1 MTATMNFVGERA
13 DSAVGSSA
21 VKSSV
26 HSSQPQHNGNSGT
39 SLIQKFWNR
48 PVGQKITAIIVFFAL
63 VFAAIG
69 GFGAIVLWRTGNSL
83 HHLDDISGVLQK
95 NLHDVRYLQIN
106 GHFLVRQAALADDPA
121 PYFELIKENDANIAA
136 AVQIID
142 GYEEAQTQAWS
153 DFHSQ
158 RDAWRELRD
167 GTLIPLIESGTDAE
181 VYKILASDPAADPY
195 KVAEL
200 VHESQQGVDNEVHN
214 MIVADEKLITTTI
227 IVLVVAFLVGLVIAL
242 LLAAKVSRR
251 ITGDLSNVVTALNF
265 LERGDLTH
273 QVNKN
278 SEDEIGK
285 MVDSFAAAQGNL
297 RSVVSN
303 VISGART
310 VNNSSG
316 SISAGNSQVL
326 AASENTSSQADIVAS
341 AAAQINQS
349 IQTVAAGAE
358 EMEASIHEIS
368 KNATEAARVADSAVS
383 EAQQTAQSV
392 RELGDTSQEI
402 SVVVRTITSIAEQ
415 TNLLALNATIEAA
428 RAGEAGKGFAVVAS
442 EVKDL
447 ASESARAA
455 EDVSDRIAQVQA
467 QTANVVESISKITE
481 IINQI
486 NDYQMT
492 IASAV
497 EEQTATTNEMSRSV
511 AEAATGTDQIAQ
523 NITGVADSAG
533 QANEAVSAMSQT
545 VASLT
550 DVAAALRRDVEKF
563 TV

>member
-1 MTATMNFVGERA
+1 MTTTMNFVGNRA
-13 DSAVGSSA
+13 ESNTASSA
-21 VKSSV
+21 VKTSGLSSSPQPDDRSG
-26 HSSQPQHNGNSGT
+26 SSIASR
-39 SLIQKFWNR
+39 FWDR

-83 HHLDDISGVLQK
+83 QHLDEISGVLQK

-106 GHFLVRQAALADDPA
+106 GHFLVRQAALASDPA
-121 PYFELIKENDANIAA
+121 PYLAQISENDAAIAA
-136 AVQIID
+136 AVNIID
-142 GYEEAQTQAWS
+142 GYDEVKTQTWE
-153 DFHSQ
+153 DFHTQ
-158 RDAWRELRD
+158 RDDWRTLRD
-167 GTLIPLIESGTDAE
+167 QTLIPLIESGNDAE
-181 VYKILASDPAADPY
+181 VYKILSSDPAADPY

-200 VHESQQGVDNEVHN
+200 VHATQQGIDDEVHDL
-214 MIVADEKLITTTI
+214 IVSDEKLITTTI
-227 IVLVVAFLVGLVIAL
+227 IVLVVAFLVGLVVAL

-251 ITGDLSNVVTALNF
+251 ITGDLSDVVTALNF

-273 QVNKN
+273 HTDKN
-278 SEDEIGK
+278 SNDEIGR
-285 MVDSFAAAQGNL
+285 MVDSFTAAQSTL

-368 KNATEAARVADSAVS
+368 QNATEAARVADSAVS

-467 QTANVVESISKITE
+467 QTANVVESISRITE

-533 QANEAVSAMSQT
+533 QANEAVTAMSQT
-545 VASLT
+545 VSTLT
-550 DVAAALRRDVEKF
+550 DVAATLRRDVEKF